1 VNAASHA
8 ATGPVHRHPLLHVE
22 AAVPHPITRSTIGA
36 QLRAA
41 QEHPDAPPAQR
52 PRTDAGPA
60 PGAPGPFEGLASRP
74 AGPTLPLT
82 QTRADLWQWV
92 RRPAH
97 ELLLDNTATLERTGV
112 RDDARLLAPAP
123 PPAHPSAASPAPN
136 GLYMPSALPIPG
148 APAVRLPANEEP
160 HVAAA
165 RRQVVDWLGAMRRDA
180 AELHTE
186 GASPDDEADA
196 FRKLDTLALPA
207 IVAALN
213 AETPDLKLV
222 YAHCAAHE
230 DRLASDRSGFG
241 AADWNAFVRDIQPGR
256 WRVLLDNDAH
266 GVALDVAVA
275 SSPSQSRPR
284 VSAILL
290 NPAQSKDPA
299 NVVAEL
305 ADQLKL
311 PADWSLLVAEV
322 PAQKSQ
328 RSCKIFALSM
338 ALKCADGS
346 FDALHLARMRGEPL
360 AVQHRDIDAR
370 LARPDET
377 DSEIDSRSSG
387 YASTHRY
394 SHGASDSDN
403 DSDADSAALRRPA
416 RAPRPEARPAGPIVL
431 GQEVLHAAQLVGPQF
446 MKHAQSK
453 ADVESYIAARGPD
466 ATQPVNKQQQTL
478 LERHNAHRVARWP
491 APTPPGFAAVND
503 GSLQIYSASIELKRI
518 SFLDKA
524 IRHAAA
530 CDPNE
535 VQALAAAMQTVDTR
549 WKDRFA

>member
-1 VNAASHA
+1 MPNN
-8 ATGPVHRHPLLHVE
+8 
-22 AAVPHPITRSTIGA
+22 ITRAGQSARVRT
-36 QLRAA
+36 A

-52 PRTDAGPA
+52 QRTDGGQASV
-60 PGAPGPFEGLASRP
+60 PGQFEGLAARP
-74 AGPTLPLT
+74 SGPTLPLT
-82 QTRADLWQWV
+82 RARADLWQWV

-97 ELLLDNTATLERTGV
+97 ELLLDNTATLERTGI
-112 RDDARLLAPAP
+112 RDDARLLAPPPRGGGPADAP
-123 PPAHPSAASPAPN
+123 AALN
-136 GLYMPSALPIPG
+136 GLYMPSSLPIPQ
-148 APAVRLPANEEP
+148 APTVQLPTNEGP
-160 HVAAA
+160 QVAAA
-165 RRQVVDWLGAMRRDA
+165 RSQVVDWLGAMRRDA
-180 AELHTE
+180 AELHAE

-222 YAHCAAHE
+222 YAHCTASG

-241 AADWNAFVRDIQPGR
+241 AADWNAFVQDIQPGR

-266 GVALDVAVA
+266 GVALDVAVVGGQGDA
-275 SSPSQSRPR
+275 RPL

-290 NPAQSKDPA
+290 NPSQSQDPA

-311 PADWSLLVAEV
+311 PPDWSLLVAEV

-338 ALKCADGS
+338 ALKCADGA
-346 FDALHLARMRGEPL
+346 FDQLHLARMRGEPL
-360 AVQHRDIDAR
+360 TLQHRDIDAR
-370 LARPDET
+370 LARPDTT
-377 DSEIDSRSSG
+377 DSELDSHSSAHAG
-387 YASTHRY
+387 S
-394 SHGASDSDN
+394 SSDGE
-403 DSDADSAALRRPA
+403 SDADSADLHRPA
-416 RAPRPEARPAGPIVL
+416 RAPRPEASTSGPIVL
-431 GQEVLHAAQLVGPQF
+431 GQEVLRAAQLVGPQF

-453 ADVESYIAARGPD
+453 ADVQSYILARGAD
-466 ATQPVNKQQQTL
+466 ATLPVNKQQQTL
-478 LERHNAHRVARWP
+478 TERHDAHRVARWP
-491 APTPPGFAAVND
+491 APPPPGFATVND
-503 GSLQIYSASIELKRI
+503 GTLQIYSASIELKRI

-535 VQALAAAMQTVDTR
+535 VQALAAAMQAVDTR

>member
-1 VNAASHA
+1 MPNHITNTNARA
-8 ATGPVHRHPLLHVE
+8 LQ
-22 AAVPHPITRSTIGA
+22 GA
-36 QLRAA
+36 RVRGA

-52 PRTDAGPA
+52 QRTDAGQ
-60 PGAPGPFEGLASRP
+60 FEGLAARP

-82 QTRADLWQWV
+82 QARADLWQWV
-92 RRPAH
+92 RRPAD
-97 ELLLDNTATLERTGV
+97 ELLVDNTATLERTGI
-112 RDDARLLAPAP
+112 RDDARLLAPP
-123 PPAHPSAASPAPN
+123 PPRGDAAAVPLSLD
-136 GLYMPSALPIPG
+136 GLHMPSALAIPE
-148 APAVRLPANEEP
+148 APRVQLPAHEDP
-160 HVAAA
+160 RVAAA
-165 RRQVVDWLGAMRRDA
+165 RSQVVDWLSAMRRDA
-180 AELHTE
+180 AELHAE

-213 AETPDLKLV
+213 AEASDLKLV
-222 YAHCAAHE
+222 YAHCTAGG
-230 DRLASDRSGFG
+230 DRLATDRSGFG
-241 AADWNAFVRDIQPGR
+241 STDWNAFVRDIQPGR

-266 GVALDVAVA
+266 GVALDVAVVA
-275 SSPSQSRPR
+275 GPGQARPL

-290 NPAQSKDPA
+290 NPSQSKDPA

-305 ADQLKL
+305 ADQLRL

-346 FDALHLARMRGEPL
+346 FDELHHARLRGDPL
-360 AVQHRDIDAR
+360 PLQHRDIDAR

-387 YASTHRY
+387 YAGRS
-394 SHGASDSDN
+394 GGSDS
-403 DSDADSAALRRPA
+403 DSDADSADLRRPA
-416 RAPRPEARPAGPIVL
+416 RAPRPAAGPSGPIVL

-453 ADVESYIAARGPD
+453 ADVEAYISARGPD

-491 APTPPGFAAVND
+491 AAPPPGFAAVND
-503 GSLQIYSASIELKRI
+503 GTLQIYSASIELKRI
-518 SFLDKA
+518 SLLDKA

-530 CDPNE
+530 GAPSE
-535 VQALAAAMQTVDTR
+535 VQALAAAMQTVNAR